1 MDFNGQE
8 INWWKFLRRI
18 KGRRRRN
25 RWAQPSDCIAGLTL
39 VKGERQVRKARE
51 DEQVVRA
58 SDCVC

>member
-25 RWAQPSDCIAGLTL
+25 RRAQPTDCIAGLTL
-39 VKGERQVRKARE
+39 VREKRQVRKARE

-58 SDCVC
+58 